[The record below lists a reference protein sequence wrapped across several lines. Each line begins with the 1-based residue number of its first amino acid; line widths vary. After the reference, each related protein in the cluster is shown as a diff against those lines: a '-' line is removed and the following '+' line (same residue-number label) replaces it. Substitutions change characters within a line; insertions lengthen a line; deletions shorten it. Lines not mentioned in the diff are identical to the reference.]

1 MGKGTIAKQNVI
13 NKLALTFGNDFIG
26 EVNKKIYVWA
36 DDGGS
41 KVQIAIALT
50 CPKTNIEASTP
61 VGGDLDFD
69 NMEISSTPT
78 PIAFEKAKITQEEQ
92 DRIQDMMK
100 RLGL

>member
-1 MGKGTIAKQNVI
+1 MARGNIAKQNVI

-26 EVNKKIYVWA
+26 EIDKKIYVWA

-50 CPKTNIEASTP
+50 CPKTNVEASAP

-69 NMEISSTPT
+69 NMEISSAPT
-78 PIAFEKAKITQEEQ
+78 PMAFEKAKITQEEQ